1 MGRVTRVRKNKIE
14 FDGSAPLLKI
24 SDLHVSYTGRRTKHA
39 VRGLELTVAQGEFV
53 AVVGESGSGKS
64 TTVHAALRLLPSAAR
79 IDSGR
84 VSFGGLDTTQWGD
97 RRLAQLRGPFV
108 GFVPQDPGTS
118 LNPVKRVGI
127 QVLEAITLHRTV
139 QTAAAKA
146 LVLEKLRL
154 AGLGDPERIY
164 TQYPHELSGGM
175 KQRVLIAV
183 ALASDPQLLIADEPT
198 SALDVTVQKVILD
211 HLAHLRD
218 SLGLGILLVTHD
230 LGVAADRA
238 DRVVVMKDGVVVEQG
253 FTSEV
258 LRAPTDPYTQR
269 LFAAAPTF
277 RTARLESSRPRI
289 AVEADRPVLDIA
301 SVTKT
306 FSVRRGSAPFTAVD
320 DASLVVRGGTTHAI
334 VGESGAGKSTL
345 ARIAVGLAAP
355 NSGTVTFHGRE
366 IDGVLS
372 GLRHRA
378 LRPYRRE
385 IQLVY
390 QNPFSSLDP
399 KFTVEQIVSEPL
411 IAFGTVTSR
420 VARRTRATELLDS
433 VALDS
438 SYLRRTASELSG
450 GQRQRVAI
458 ARALAADP
466 RLLVLDEAVS
476 ALDVSVQAQIL
487 QLLVDLQ
494 AELGLS
500 YLFVTHDLSVVRL
513 VADDVTVMKAGRVVE
528 SGSVAAVFESP
539 SDDYTRKL
547 LGAVPGAATV
557 A

>member
-1 MGRVTRVRKNKIE
+1 MGANTI
-14 FDGSAPLLKI
+14 DHDPSAPLLDI
-24 SDLHVSYTGRRTKHA
+24 DDLHVSYAGRSTKQA
-39 VRGLELTVAQGEFV
+39 VRGLGLTVHRGEFV

-64 TTVHAALRLLPSAAR
+64 TTVHAALRLLPAAAS

-84 VSFGGLDTTQWGD
+84 ISFGGLDTTRWRD
-97 RRLAQLRGPFV
+97 RRLAHLRGPFV

-118 LNPVKRVGI
+118 LNPVKRVGV
-127 QVLEAITLHRTV
+127 QVLEAIRLHRKIETE
-139 QTAAAKA
+139 AARA
-146 LVLEKLRL
+146 LVLDKLRL
-154 AGLGDPERIY
+154 AGLTDVERVY

-238 DRVVVMKDGVVVEQG
+238 DRVVVMKDGVIVEQG
-253 FTSEV
+253 ATESV
-258 LRAPTDPYTQR
+258 LNDPAEAYTRR
-269 LFAAAPTF
+269 LFEAAPTF
-277 RTARLESSRPRI
+277 RTTRLASTRTQAPVDRESVVLRI
-289 AVEADRPVLDIA
+289 DG
-301 SVTKT
+301 VTKT
-306 FSVRRGSAPFTAVD
+306 FSGGRGGDRFTAVS
-320 DASLVVRGGTTHAI
+320 DASLDVRAGTTHAI

-345 ARIAVGLAAP
+345 ARIAVGLVAP
-355 NSGTVTFHGRE
+355 DSGTVAFHGTHV
-366 IDGVLS
+366 DGVLS
-372 GLRHRA
+372 GLRHRK

-390 QNPFSSLDP
+390 QNPFASLDP

-411 IAFGTVTSR
+411 IAFGTVKSR
-420 VARRTRATELLDS
+420 GARSARARELLES
-433 VALDS
+433 VALDA
-438 SYLRRTASELSG
+438 SYLGRKAAELSG

-494 AELGLS
+494 TELGLA
-500 YLFVTHDLSVVRL
+500 YLFITHDLSVVRL
-513 VADDVTVMKAGRVVE
+513 VADDVTVMRGGEVVE
-528 SGSVAAVFESP
+528 TGSVAAVFADP
-539 SDDYTRKL
+539 ADVYTRAL
-547 LGAVPGAATV
+547 LDAVPGVSAPAASV
-557 A
+557 S